1 MSLQERDGERRLTVE
16 LAARSVSKVVR
27 VLPGEDLAFIIK
39 ANGTSLLVRYAGSTN
54 RRGQKHHYQTVSLD
68 GVRLLDDPPFR
79 VLQADWLSNAM
90 DAAKRGGRVPSDIY
104 AVVDRLLHPSTEV
117 EPINQD
123 EVYEVFRRHRGELLD
138 GDTPTRAWLE
148 RVFEGYP
155 QFEARWLEERE
166 LQADLDRQIASAKL
180 ARQAFDASLGKS
192 DACELDNHELCHFLH
207 CSCACHKAA
216 RS

>member
-16 LAARSVSKVVR
+16 LAARSVSKIVR

-90 DAAKRGGRVPSDIY
+90 DAAKRGGRVPSELY
-104 AVVDRLLHPSTEV
+104 HVVDRLLHPSTEV
-117 EPINQD
+117 EPVNQD
-123 EVYEVFRRHRGELLD
+123 AVYEVFRRHRGELLD
-138 GDTPTRAWLE
+138 GDTATLAWLE

-155 QFEARWLEERE
+155 QLEARWREERE

-180 ARQAFDASLGKS
+180 ARQAFDK
-192 DACELDNHELCHFLH
+192 EF
-207 CSCACHKAA
+207 KQ
-216 RS
+216 